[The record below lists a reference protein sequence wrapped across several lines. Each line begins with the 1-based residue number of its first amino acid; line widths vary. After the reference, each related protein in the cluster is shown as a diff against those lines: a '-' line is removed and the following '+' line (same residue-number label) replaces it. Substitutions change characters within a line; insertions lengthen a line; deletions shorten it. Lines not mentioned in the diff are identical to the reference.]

1 MEFRTVDR
9 QRWKL
14 LRNRDL
20 INSPKTNYSCLWEE
34 TAPPPLCWV
43 CCRRVCIAI
52 QTNSLQLGYNKTYNY
67 LNATL
72 RLHIIRSTYI
82 GHNSRLNIIGKRIAK
97 PLTNALLNAH
107 DEYVRNE
114 YTSYLLDSW
123 MEMMGRRTS
132 I

>member
-1 MEFRTVDR
+1 M
-9 QRWKL
+9 
-14 LRNRDL
+14 
-20 INSPKTNYSCLWEE
+20 
-34 TAPPPLCWV
+34 
-43 CCRRVCIAI
+43 
-52 QTNSLQLGYNKTYNY
+52 
-67 LNATL
+67 L